1 MKPTVIDLFSGCGG
15 FSHGFLQAG
24 FEVIGFV
31 EWWKPAI
38 TTFLQNHPR
47 CRHLGKDITQVPDA
61 ALSELKGKV
70 DIIVGGPPCQGF
82 STCGNRDPNDKRN
95 QLYREYLRFVR
106 IIQPKYAIIE
116 NVQGILSMND
126 HEGRIVIDR
135 IVSDLIGLD
144 YFVCYKVLKASNY
157 GVPQHRK
164 RLIII
169 AKKIDLYPEPTGET
183 KTVIEAIGDLPT
195 EENGINA
202 HQFFNTTQ
210 KTIERIRNLNQGERI
225 PGLFHMERERLRADK
240 PSKTIVTQ
248 SRFIHPLYNRFL
260 TARELARLQSFPDT
274 FIFCGTK
281 NAMVKQV
288 GNAVPP
294 LLAKAIAEKILEDYN
309 ASQAN

>member
-15 FSHGFLQAG
+15 FSYGFSQAG

-38 TTFLQNHPR
+38 TTFLRNHPR
-47 CRHLGKDITQVPDA
+47 CRHLGSDITQVPDA

-82 STCGNRDPNDKRN
+82 STCGKRDPNDKRN

-116 NVQGILSMND
+116 NVQGLLSMNSYD
-126 HEGRIVIDR
+126 GRKVIDT
-135 IVSDLIGLD
+135 ITSDLIRLD
-144 YFVCYKVLKASNY
+144 YFVCYKVLKASDY

-169 AKKIDLYPEPTGET
+169 AKKINIYPEPKQEQ
-183 KTVIEAIGDLPT
+183 KTVIETIGDLPA
-195 EENGINA
+195 EESDLNG
-202 HQFFNTTQ
+202 HQFYNAEQRTVD
-210 KTIERIRNLNQGERI
+210 RIRNLNQGECI
-225 PGLFHMERERLRADK
+225 PDKYHMGRERLHADR

-248 SRFIHPLYNRFL
+248 FRFIHPLYNRFL
-260 TARELARLQSFPDT
+260 TARELARLQSFPDD
-274 FIFCGTK
+274 FIFCGAKTS
-281 NAMVKQV
+281 MVKQI

-294 LLAKAIAEKILEDYN
+294 LLAKSIAMKILEDYN
-309 ASQAN
+309 AG